1 MPVDKIM
8 IVDDERLV
16 RWSLRQKCEEWGYQ
30 VVEADGGEASLK
42 LAQRESPDLVLLDV
56 RMPDLTGIEVLDQLK
71 KNGDARA
78 VIMITADPQLDD
90 VKAALKLGAYD
101 FIGKP
106 IDFDELH
113 VAVKNALEATS
124 LRTEVQTLRSEVRR
138 TSGYSNVVSV
148 SPKMTELM
156 NFVRKVAASE
166 ATTVL
171 IQGESG
177 TGKDLIA
184 KAIHYESSRQEKP
197 FVAINCSAIPETL
210 MEAELF
216 GHEKGAF
223 TDAKQ
228 MKKGLFEAADGGTL
242 FLDEIG
248 ELSPL
253 LQAKLLRVLEDQ
265 VIRRVGGIRDMQ
277 VDVRVIAASNRDLE
291 KAVRDG
297 QFRQDL
303 YYRLAIIAIFIPPL
317 RDRKQDIMP
326 LVDFFIERYNR
337 RFKKSI
343 RGITDETR
351 RLIFTHNWPGNVREL
366 KNTIERG
373 MILEDEPFLRPVYL
387 PFSVGESGGRTVFER
402 TSSADGGQALP
413 NGRTLPRLYIPE
425 GGTSLEEVEHA
436 MVELAM
442 RQSNGNQTHA
452 AKLLDISR
460 DALRY
465 KLKKFGLIRGDE
477 EGSQTTSV
485 DEQ

>member
-1 MPVDKIM
+1 M
-8 IVDDERLV
+8 
-16 RWSLRQKCEEWGYQ
+16 
-30 VVEADGGEASLK
+30 
-42 LAQRESPDLVLLDV
+42 ESAIDA
-56 RMPDLTGIEVLDQLK
+56 TGTR
-71 KNGDARA
+71 NGDLQSARG
-78 VIMITADPQLDD
+78 
-90 VKAALKLGAYD
+90 KARPGVGYD
-101 FIGKP
+101 
-106 IDFDELH
+106 
-113 VAVKNALEATS
+113 S
-124 LRTEVQTLRSEVRR
+124 
-138 TSGYSNVVSV
+138 VVSV

-156 NFVRKVAASE
+156 NFVKKVASCEAS
-166 ATTVL
+166 TIL

-184 KAIHYESSRQEKP
+184 KTIHFESSRHEKP

-265 VIRRVGGIRDMQ
+265 VIRRVGGLRDIQ

-291 KAVRDG
+291 KAVREA

-317 RDRKQDIMP
+317 RDRKEDILP

-337 RFKKSI
+337 RFRKSI

-351 RLIFTHNWPGNVREL
+351 HLILAHNWPGNVREL

-373 MILEDEPFLRPVYL
+373 MILEEEAFLRSMYL
-387 PFSVGESGGRTVFER
+387 PFSVGESGGRTLFER
-402 TSSADGGQALP
+402 TSPADGGRKARQRTRSSPSLHSRRRNVARRTGTLHGRARHEPGQRQPDQRRQAA
-413 NGRTLPRLYIPE
+413 RHQPRRPALQAEKIQHGPRRRRNLTRVPHRFSRPE
-425 GGTSLEEVEHA
+425 ES
-436 MVELAM
+436 
-442 RQSNGNQTHA
+442 
-452 AKLLDISR
+452 K
-460 DALRY
+460 
-465 KLKKFGLIRGDE
+465 
-477 EGSQTTSV
+477 
-485 DEQ
+485 

>member
-1 MPVDKIM
+1 MREPMPAEKVM

-16 RWSLRQKCEEWGYQ
+16 RWSLRQKCEEWGFV
-30 VVEADGGEASLK
+30 VVEADAGEPALR
-42 LAQRESPDLVLLDV
+42 LAQAENPDLVLLDV
-56 RMPDLTGIEVLDQLK
+56 RLPDLSGIEVLDQLK
-71 KNGDARA
+71 KNDDSPT

-90 VKAALKLGAYD
+90 VKAAIKLGAYD
-101 FIGKP
+101 FVGKP
-106 IDFDELH
+106 IDFDQLH
-113 VAVKNALEATS
+113 DLIRNALETVPCRNGGERNS
-124 LRTEVQTLRSEVRR
+124 RIKTRGGVGFESI
-138 TSGYSNVVSV
+138 VSV

-156 NFVRKVAASE
+156 NFVKKVASCEAS
-166 ATTVL
+166 TIL

-184 KAIHYESSRQEKP
+184 KALHYESSRHDKP

-248 ELSPL
+248 ELSPV

-265 VIRRVGGIRDMQ
+265 VIRRVGGIRDIQ

-291 KAVRDG
+291 KAVREAH
-297 QFRQDL
+297 FRQDL
-303 YYRLAIIAIFIPPL
+303 FYRLAIIAIFIPPL
-317 RDRKQDIMP
+317 RDRTEDILP

-351 RLIFTHNWPGNVREL
+351 NLILSHNWPGNVREL

-373 MILEDEPFLRPVYL
+373 MILEEESYLRSMYL
-387 PFSVGESGGRTVFER
+387 PFSVGESNGRTLFEL
-402 TSSADGGQALP
+402 TSPADGGRKLP
-413 NGRTLPRLYIPE
+413 NGRALPRLYIPE
-425 GGTSLEEVEHA
+425 GGTSLEEVEHS

-442 RQSNGNQTHA
+442 NQANGNQTNA

-465 KLKKFGLIRGDE
+465 KLKKFALVPADLDE
-477 EGSQTTSV
+477 
-485 DEQ
+485 

>member
-1 MPVDKIM
+1 
-8 IVDDERLV
+8 
-16 RWSLRQKCEEWGYQ
+16 
-30 VVEADGGEASLK
+30 
-42 LAQRESPDLVLLDV
+42 LALLDV
-56 RMPDLTGIEVLDQLK
+56 RMPDMSGIEVLDQLR
-71 KNGDARA
+71 KNGDVRA

-101 FIGKP
+101 FVGKP
-106 IDFDELH
+106 IDFDELQ
-113 VAVKNALEATS
+113 VAIRNALEATS
-124 LRTEVQTLRSEVRR
+124 LRNEVQALRGVVRR
-138 TSGYSNVVSV
+138 GVGYDSVVSV

-156 NFVRKVAASE
+156 NFVKKVASSE
-166 ATTVL
+166 ATTIL

-184 KAIHYESSRQEKP
+184 KAIHYESSRHEKP

-265 VIRRVGGIRDMQ
+265 VIRRVGGLRDMQ
-277 VDVRVIAASNRDLE
+277 IDVRVIAASNRDLE
-291 KAVRDG
+291 KAVREG

-317 RDRKQDIMP
+317 RDRKEDILP
-326 LVDFFIERYNR
+326 LVSFFIDRYNR
-337 RFKKSI
+337 RFKKSV

-351 RLIFTHNWPGNVREL
+351 SLILSHNWPGNVREL

-373 MILEDEPFLRPVYL
+373 MILEEEPFLRPVYL
-387 PFSVGESGGRTVFER
+387 PFSVGESGGRTLFER
-402 TSSADGGQALP
+402 TSPADGGRALP
-413 NGRTLPRLYIPE
+413 NGRSLPRLYIPE
-425 GGTSLEEVEHA
+425 GGTSLEEVEHS

-442 RQSNGNQTHA
+442 SQCNGNQTNA

-465 KLKKFGLIRGDE
+465 KLKKFGLARGEDE
-477 EGSQTTSV
+477 G
-485 DEQ
+485 